1 MKIKFGTSGWRDVI
15 ADGFTFEN
23 VRKVSKAISLYLSS
37 KHEQPKVVLGYDT
50 RFMTE
55 HFAEVVAGVLTANG
69 VSVHLC
75 EKPTP
80 TPVISHAVVSQ
91 RLSGGVNIT
100 ASHNP
105 PEYCGIKF
113 NPETGGPALPKVTE
127 EIERLIE
134 EIQNRG
140 EKIVYIDLD
149 EARSKGLLVTID
161 PKESYF
167 ESLKKVVDLSA
178 IGKTDLKVVV
188 DLLYG
193 TSIGYLDEILIRH
206 GVKTEVIHNYRDPY
220 FGGYRPEPDTRR
232 LKELAGKVRETGAGL
247 GIATDGDADRFGI
260 VDDKGEI
267 VSPNEFIALVAE
279 HLYEF
284 KGLKGPVGRSIAT
297 SRAVEAVAV
306 EHGETC
312 TITPVGF
319 KFLGP
324 LATEKG
330 YVVVG
335 EESGGLTIQNHVAEK
350 DGILACLL
358 ALEMVAIQGKP
369 LSEIRKAFRRKY
381 GHFHSERIDLE
392 LKSSKEKNSIL
403 EKFGHI
409 NTKFAGLKIEE
420 RNRLD
425 GYFYAFEEAGS
436 WLLARPSGTEP
447 VIRVYIESKE
457 IRTLEKLKEEVLKL
471 I

>member
-1 MKIKFGTSGWRDVI
+1 VKIKFGTSGWRDII

-37 KHEQPKVVLGYDT
+37 KHDRPKVIVGYDT
-50 RFMTE
+50 RFMAE
-55 HFAEVVAGVLTANG
+55 RFAEVVAGVLTADG
-69 VSVHLC
+69 VSVQLC

-80 TPVISHAVVSQ
+80 TPVISHAIVSQ
-91 RLSGGVNIT
+91 QLSGGVNIT

-113 NPETGGPALPKVTE
+113 NPETGGPALPEVTG

-134 EIQNRG
+134 EIQNRR
-140 EKIVYIDLD
+140 EEIIYSSLD
-149 EARSKGLLVTID
+149 EARSKGLLITTD

-167 ESLKKVVDLSA
+167 ESLKKVVDFSA
-178 IGKTDLKVVV
+178 IGRAGLKVIV

-193 TSIGYLDEILIRH
+193 TSIGYLDEILARH
-206 GVKTEVIHNYRDPY
+206 GVEIEVVHNHRDPY

-232 LKELAGKVRETGAGL
+232 LGELASRVSEAEADIGV
-247 GIATDGDADRFGI
+247 ATDGDADRFGI
-260 VDDKGEI
+260 VDDRGDI
-267 VSPNEFIALVAE
+267 VPPNEFIALVAE

-297 SRAVEAVAV
+297 SRAVEAVAI
-306 EHGETC
+306 EHGEAC
-312 TITPVGF
+312 TVTPVGF

-324 LATEKG
+324 LAAEEG

-335 EESGGLTIQNHVAEK
+335 EESGGLTIQDHVAEK

-369 LSEIRKAFRRKY
+369 LSEIRKTFRQKY

-392 LKSSKEKNSIL
+392 LKSSEEKNAIL
-403 EKFGHI
+403 ENIGRI
-409 NTKFAGLKIEE
+409 NTEFAGLKVAESSQ
-420 RNRLD
+420 LD

-457 IRTLEKLKEEVLKL
+457 IQILEKLKEEVLKL
-471 I
+471 V